1 MLPEDDGTWRWQ
13 LRRAV
18 YALFCHGVKLLELSS
33 LPICPVWELA
43 EFTTRETAK
52 CLLRGSATNRGVE
65 RSDEQEAEIVTRNQ
79 VLWHILLVVARTN
92 VVDDTKLVIGDVE
105 RLIRAAF
112 M

>member
-1 MLPEDDGTWRWQ
+1 M
-13 LRRAV
+13 
-18 YALFCHGVKLLELSS
+18 FCHGVKLLELSS

-43 EFTTRETAK
+43 EFTPRETAK

-65 RSDEQEAEIVTRNQ
+65 QSDEHQEAKIVTPNQ
-79 VLWHILLVVARTN
+79 VLWHTLLVVARTN
-92 VVDDTKLVIGDVE
+92 VVNDAKLVIGDVE

>member
-1 MLPEDDGTWRWQ
+1 
-13 LRRAV
+13 
-18 YALFCHGVKLLELSS
+18 
-33 LPICPVWELA
+33 
-43 EFTTRETAK
+43 
-52 CLLRGSATNRGVE
+52 LLRGSATNRGVE

-92 VVDDTKLVIGDVE
+92 VVDDAKLVIGDVE

>member
-13 LRRAV
+13 LRKAV

-33 LPICPVWELA
+33 LPIRPVSELA

-65 RSDEQEAEIVTRNQ
+65 QSDEQEAKIVTRNQ
-79 VLWHILLVVARTN
+79 VRRHILLVMARAN
-92 VVDDTKLVIGDVE
+92 VIDDAKLVNG
-105 RLIRAAF
+105 
-112 M
+112 